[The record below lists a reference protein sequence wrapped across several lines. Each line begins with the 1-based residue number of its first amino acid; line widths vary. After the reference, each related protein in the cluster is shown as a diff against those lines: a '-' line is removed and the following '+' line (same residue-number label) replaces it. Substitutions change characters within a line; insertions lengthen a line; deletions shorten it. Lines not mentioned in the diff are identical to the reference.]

1 MIAYEH
7 VKNIKLNPDILERN
21 KINLRDDYLTEIKN
35 LNLKIQLPEEGFMGF
50 CFGLGSEIVS
60 FNEFVSA
67 LHMVK
72 TLSQLVHERKRQ
84 NIRTTPKI

>member
-1 MIAYEH
+1 MIPVIAAKKKQTFWVCLIDSHEH

-50 CFGLGSEIVS
+50 CFG
-60 FNEFVSA
+60 
-67 LHMVK
+67 
-72 TLSQLVHERKRQ
+72 TCTYRQ
-84 NIRTTPKI
+84 VI

>member
-35 LNLKIQLPEEGFMGF
+35 LNLKIQVYGILFRYMYLSSGDLMTGGQGVICSSGLEHIIGFICMNTGNF
-50 CFGLGSEIVS
+50 MHS
-60 FNEFVSA
+60 
-67 LHMVK
+67 
-72 TLSQLVHERKRQ
+72 
-84 NIRTTPKI
+84 